1 MTSSRNV
8 SFAAV
13 APVNISI
20 LTGMESRLAVM
31 TVSEGR
37 QRMNRQDYLQKNFEL
52 SMDLRETERQIAG
65 LYNRKKQILAEMDA
79 IQEQMVEDARNGK
92 FEGE

>member
-1 MTSSRNV
+1 M
-8 SFAAV
+8 
-13 APVNISI
+13 NISI